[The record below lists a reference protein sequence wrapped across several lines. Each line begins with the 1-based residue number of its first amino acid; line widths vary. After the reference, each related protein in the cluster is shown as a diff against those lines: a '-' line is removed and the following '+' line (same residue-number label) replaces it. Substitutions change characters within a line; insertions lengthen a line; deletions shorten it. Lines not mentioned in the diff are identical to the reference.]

1 MLLPRLL
8 GQSLAAKMVKTYLTV
23 CCLGCCCFF
32 FYLNFFS
39 VISHNQNLTKSYKNV
54 FVGVMQV
61 YDYSRKQKTGIVVG
75 RLAKFIFSKRLFI
88 FNLKW
93 KRLILEYR
101 LIFRNGMITL
111 Q

>member
-8 GQSLAAKMVKTYLTV
+8 GQSLAAKMVKTYFTV
-23 CCLGCCCFF
+23 CCLGCRCFF
-32 FYLNFFS
+32 FF
-39 VISHNQNLTKSYKNV
+39 VISHNQNLAKSYKNV

-61 YDYSRKQKTGIVVG
+61 YDYSRKQKTGILVG
-75 RLAKFIFSKRLFI
+75 RLAKIIYSKRLFI

-93 KRLILEYR
+93 KRLILEYC